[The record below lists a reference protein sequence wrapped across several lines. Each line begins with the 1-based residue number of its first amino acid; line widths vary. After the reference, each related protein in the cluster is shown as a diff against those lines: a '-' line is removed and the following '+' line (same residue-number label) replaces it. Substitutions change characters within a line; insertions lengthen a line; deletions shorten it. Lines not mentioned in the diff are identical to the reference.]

1 MGQCSAWATWP
12 RGPWKV
18 FLIHPSPGKASS
30 FVFTLRDCDV
40 ERSVDKISWCQFLS
54 ARSFRPSA
62 ERRGGAA
69 RREPMP
75 PAKALKKDA
84 IDEAEPNN
92 NMVDVM
98 FPRNAHNHAASTAPL
113 SSAISQST
121 HHPANFGMAR
131 GNAAYQPPHHAH
143 GAHPF
148 SHFGHHFHH
157 HHHQGHPGL
166 HLGGHQSQLQQYPVP
181 PNAHVGSSQ
190 PQRAVVHH
198 LPQQQP
204 GGPTPPSPHLGGF
217 GNKYKNKL
225 YNARRED
232 RINYHRTRH
241 ATGGGGGGEEEG
253 RGGNEAAL
261 AAAAAATAAAA
272 ASASKSHGASATPV
286 SVRPRHQPVAC
297 EVR

>member
-1 MGQCSAWATWP
+1 
-12 RGPWKV
+12 
-18 FLIHPSPGKASS
+18 
-30 FVFTLRDCDV
+30 
-40 ERSVDKISWCQFLS
+40 
-54 ARSFRPSA
+54 
-62 ERRGGAA
+62 
-69 RREPMP
+69 MP

-131 GNAAYQPPHHAH
+131 GNAAYHPPHPAH
-143 GAHPF
+143 TF
-148 SHFGHHFHH
+148 SHFGHHFHHHH

-198 LPQQQP
+198 LPQEQP
-204 GGPTPPSPHLGGF
+204 GGPTPPPPHLGGF
-217 GNKYKNKL
+217 GNKYKRKL
-225 YNARRED
+225 FNARQED
-232 RINYHRTRH
+232 RNNYHRTRRV
-241 ATGGGGGGEEEG
+241 TGDGGGGEEEG

-272 ASASKSHGASATPV
+272 ASASKSHGASANPI
-286 SVRPRHQPVAC
+286 VRPRHQPVTC

>member
-1 MGQCSAWATWP
+1 
-12 RGPWKV
+12 
-18 FLIHPSPGKASS
+18 
-30 FVFTLRDCDV
+30 
-40 ERSVDKISWCQFLS
+40 
-54 ARSFRPSA
+54 
-62 ERRGGAA
+62 
-69 RREPMP
+69 MP

-98 FPRNAHNHAASTAPL
+98 FPRNAHNHAASTAPR
-113 SSAISQST
+113 SPAVSQST
-121 HHPANFGMAR
+121 HPAHFAMAR
-131 GNAAYQPPHHAH
+131 GGAVYQPPHPAH
-143 GAHPF
+143 SF

-157 HHHQGHPGL
+157 HHILQGHPGL

-198 LPQQQP
+198 LPQQP
-204 GGPTPPSPHLGGF
+204 GGPPPPSHLGGY
-217 GNKYKNKL
+217 GNNKYKSKL
-225 YNARRED
+225 FNARQED
-232 RINYHRTRH
+232 RINYHRTRR

-272 ASASKSHGASATPV
+272 ASANKSHGASATPV
-286 SVRPRHQPVAC
+286 VRPRHPPVAS